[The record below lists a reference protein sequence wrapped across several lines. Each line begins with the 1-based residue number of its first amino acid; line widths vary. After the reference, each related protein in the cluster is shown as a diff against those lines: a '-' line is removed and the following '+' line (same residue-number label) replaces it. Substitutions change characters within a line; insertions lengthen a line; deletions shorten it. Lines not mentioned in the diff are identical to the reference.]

1 MQNAKIAVFL
11 GAALA
16 FTSLRCVPAQKYNQ
30 AVSARDRYKAEYENV
45 MNLEKDN
52 TALSAKSR
60 AAETQLAQMKSLL
73 EQYKTELERVREYN
87 QELSARYEDAVKDNS
102 RLLASYASEKAAMDE
117 RLAKNQE
124 ALWEQERQLQR
135 GEAAASLQQYNA
147 EPARLEPTTASQT
160 GAATADA
167 AQQQALAS
175 LQDQLKK
182 ALRDIPAADLTITF
196 QKNQVSLSLSQHLL
210 FGKGSSQVDAR
221 GVKALEQLASALKQH
236 PELEVTVIGH
246 TDDQGAVAAN
256 WDLSVQR
263 ATAVVKLLGINGVPP
278 HRITAAGQ
286 GMHRPVVPN
295 ASEENRARNRRTEIL
310 LSPAAKK

>member
-1 MQNAKIAVFL
+1 MQNAKTAVFL
-11 GAALA
+11 GAALV
-16 FTSLRCVPAQKYNQ
+16 FTALRCVPAQKYNQ
-30 AVSARDRYKAEYENV
+30 AISARDRFKAEYENA

-52 TALSAKSR
+52 ANLSAKSR
-60 AAETQLAQMKSLL
+60 AAEAQLAQTKSLL
-73 EQYKTELERVREYN
+73 EQYKTELERVRQYN

-102 RLLASYASEKAAMDE
+102 RLLSSYASEKAAMDE
-117 RLAKNQE
+117 RLARSQE

-135 GEAAASLQQYNA
+135 GEAAAAPQQYNA
-147 EPARLEPTTASQT
+147 ESSRLDPATTSPSGAASQ
-160 GAATADA
+160 DA
-167 AQQQALAS
+167 AQQQALVS
-175 LQDQLKK
+175 LQSQLKQ
-182 ALRDIPAADLTITF
+182 ALRDIPAADLTVTA
-196 QKNQVSLSLSQHLL
+196 QKSQLSLSLSQHLL
-210 FGKGSSQVDAR
+210 FGKGSTQVDAR
-221 GVKALEQLASALKQH
+221 GVKALEQLAAALLQY

-246 TDDQGAVAAN
+246 TDDQGAVTAN

-295 ASEENRARNRRTEIL
+295 ASEENRNRNRRTEIL